1 MSSKRRTAAELS
13 SLHSYRTD
21 LSRACSLLTKHPI
34 LIEKLLAL
42 HPQFDLRRYFLLEQS
57 CRAYFTYLQLSNT
70 NTYGNL
76 NEKKSNNNDDASNV
90 LVTLRLL
97 RVLVRHPQQLRTIF
111 ETNLVNVPTVAWKRL
126 IPQLFSRLNHP
137 DSFVRDYVTNLLIRI
152 AKDYPQLIL
161 YSVIVGITDD
171 SKMRRIKSRDE
182 NIYQRKSSSTH
193 ESDDERS
200 QNDIEND
207 DDNDDDDDEE
217 EEDNNEDVEEDDDI
231 EKQENVVAMQNSF
244 RLIYNV
250 LSETNAHVVGQVKLF
265 VHELRRVTVLW
276 DELWLGTMA
285 QLQEEISR
293 RVDVLKD
300 ELHRLES
307 MTHLTKEEKEFL
319 IKEKQD
325 VLFKSFITVLE
336 AVSQITR
343 SPAETPREQTFQKDY
358 SKQIDAA
365 IEQLK
370 QPITLS
376 NPHSCWLQLRQLYS
390 MLHRTGK
397 RSGTI
402 HAMSQISPKLAQI
415 KHSAIPIPGEDGQ
428 FHTIHSVGQT
438 VQVLPT
444 KTRPKKLM
452 FVGSN
457 GHRYQYLLK
466 GLEDLHLDER
476 IMQLLSIINV
486 MFNKINRNEPWSY
499 EARNYTVI
507 PLASR
512 SGLIQWVEGAT
523 PLFSLYK
530 RWQQR
535 QATAQ
540 TWKAQNENQEITL
553 ATVQKPN
560 DVYYSKL
567 NAILKEKGKQPVED
581 RREIPMPILRQ
592 CIEELIRETPA
603 DLLSRELWCSCPSV
617 GLWYKN
623 VQNYSRSLA
632 VTSMIGYMIGLGDR
646 HLDNVLVDLKTM
658 KNIDACISELQIFIN
673 QSSTDIT
680 TYKNL
685 LDTQLQN
692 LDNNEY
698 TNYRNTLLLMLF
710 DRWQH
715 CRQMSDT
722 ARNIFN
728 LSSLTDTNNE
738 TFINETYTLIS
749 NTAYLALIVQ
759 QNSITMSSNS
769 SLIDSTVKLISSLE
783 NIFRLLKNLL
793 NNFES
798 TTIPCLIRGAC
809 SKQNSLLLCMDLL
822 NNAFKQIQP
831 MTTSNSTTA
840 VDDTCQTVYQQLR
853 SSWATTS
860 NEIFDTFLNLSNSL
874 DDLDKE
880 LNNIYTSFQTLS
892 IPSVWLQSSLFDWK
906 QTNIDN
912 DVHRQFLTNFFAMSK
927 IATMQ
932 QVCQLIVDHSQT
944 FDNLKL
950 QITKDND
957 LSDIIR
963 QFIILY
969 IVQYLVDLPSLAT
982 SYLML
987 SLIPSSQSI
996 LENNLI
1002 QTENQFQD
1010 YINNLCIITAT
1021 NQIADLQKI
1030 FLQIN
1035 GIWQNDNTAEHIKTS
1050 LDILQMRKHTNE
1062 MQLIAY
1068 RWKNFYLLNSNN
1080 KNQQRQTIC
1089 EELTTDQSILTI
1101 NDSIST
1107 MIIDKMTSLEQTVIQ
1122 RLRWAAGAN
1131 PLVQDV
1137 LDKFEMRQKERANE
1151 IDNDKQLCLHLVKI
1165 LQSWLL
1171 FEQYEEQI
1179 KLQRDLIIHARTFAE
1194 KGLEIC
1200 QLKHDIESNFT
1211 IVEQAI
1217 LEFPP
1222 VENLKQITLQ
1232 NLPSLI
1238 EQAENECMKHK
1249 RNRIKEE
1256 RELENRRDETSHL
1269 ISELKEHMSQHN
1281 TIFKDIS
1288 SVLKSLLKIIP
1299 HRALQNYS
1307 NIHRE
1312 FLELC
1317 HNIVKHTLHIDTT
1330 SSMKYDV
1337 LITKMKRIITI
1348 KTKVFDDLI
1357 QLNPTI
1363 DNENRERTSSSTVNI
1378 STQHE
1383 TTDKTTKVTEERNK
1397 YAVEICK
1404 RIRDKLDGSDPD
1416 PLTQSSI
1423 SEQVRYTIREA
1434 TDIENLATLYE
1445 GWTSWV

>member
-1 MSSKRRTAAELS
+1 
-13 SLHSYRTD
+13 
-21 LSRACSLLTKHPI
+21 
-34 LIEKLLAL
+34 
-42 HPQFDLRRYFLLEQS
+42 
-57 CRAYFTYLQLSNT
+57 
-70 NTYGNL
+70 
-76 NEKKSNNNDDASNV
+76 
-90 LVTLRLL
+90 
-97 RVLVRHPQQLRTIF
+97 
-111 ETNLVNVPTVAWKRL
+111 
-126 IPQLFSRLNHP
+126 
-137 DSFVRDYVTNLLIRI
+137 
-152 AKDYPQLIL
+152 
-161 YSVIVGITDD
+161 
-171 SKMRRIKSRDE
+171 
-182 NIYQRKSSSTH
+182 
-193 ESDDERS
+193 
-200 QNDIEND
+200 
-207 DDNDDDDDEE
+207 
-217 EEDNNEDVEEDDDI
+217 
-231 EKQENVVAMQNSF
+231 
-244 RLIYNV
+244 
-250 LSETNAHVVGQVKLF
+250 
-265 VHELRRVTVLW
+265 
-276 DELWLGTMA
+276 
-285 QLQEEISR
+285 
-293 RVDVLKD
+293 
-300 ELHRLES
+300 
-307 MTHLTKEEKEFL
+307 
-319 IKEKQD
+319 
-325 VLFKSFITVLE
+325 
-336 AVSQITR
+336 
-343 SPAETPREQTFQKDY
+343 
-358 SKQIDAA
+358 
-365 IEQLK
+365 
-370 QPITLS
+370 
-376 NPHSCWLQLRQLYS
+376 
-390 MLHRTGK
+390 
-397 RSGTI
+397 
-402 HAMSQISPKLAQI
+402 
-415 KHSAIPIPGEDGQ
+415 
-428 FHTIHSVGQT
+428 
-438 VQVLPT
+438 
-444 KTRPKKLM
+444 
-452 FVGSN
+452 
-457 GHRYQYLLK
+457 
-466 GLEDLHLDER
+466 
-476 IMQLLSIINV
+476 
-486 MFNKINRNEPWSY
+486 
-499 EARNYTVI
+499 
-507 PLASR
+507 
-512 SGLIQWVEGAT
+512 
-523 PLFSLYK
+523 
-530 RWQQR
+530 
-535 QATAQ
+535 
-540 TWKAQNENQEITL
+540 
-553 ATVQKPN
+553 
-560 DVYYSKL
+560 
-567 NAILKEKGKQPVED
+567 
-581 RREIPMPILRQ
+581 
-592 CIEELIRETPA
+592 
-603 DLLSRELWCSCPSV
+603 
-617 GLWYKN
+617 
-623 VQNYSRSLA
+623 
-632 VTSMIGYMIGLGDR
+632 
-646 HLDNVLVDLKTM
+646 
-658 KNIDACISELQIFIN
+658 
-673 QSSTDIT
+673 
-680 TYKNL
+680 
-685 LDTQLQN
+685 
-692 LDNNEY
+692 
-698 TNYRNTLLLMLF
+698 
-710 DRWQH
+710 
-715 CRQMSDT
+715 
-722 ARNIFN
+722 
-728 LSSLTDTNNE
+728 
-738 TFINETYTLIS
+738 
-749 NTAYLALIVQ
+749 
-759 QNSITMSSNS
+759 
-769 SLIDSTVKLISSLE
+769 
-783 NIFRLLKNLL
+783 NLL